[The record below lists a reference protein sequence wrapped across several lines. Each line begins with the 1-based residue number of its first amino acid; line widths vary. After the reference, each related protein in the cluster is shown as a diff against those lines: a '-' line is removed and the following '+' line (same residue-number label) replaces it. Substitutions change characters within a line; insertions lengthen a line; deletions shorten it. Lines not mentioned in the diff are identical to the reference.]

1 MKKLLFLFSSLFCL
15 VLFSQENLP
24 SGQLL
29 IAKDS
34 LSFYSFSKMGVY
46 DFTVRNGGLDKVFYE
61 YSKPLPSEIKNIPMR
76 DLKAVVSDD
85 GVVYFLYPGGGLLF
99 EYRDNRI
106 TRIDESF
113 PHRNQFSG
121 HFFTY
126 KNTPYLMG
134 GYGYWRSNSLLT
146 KFNFQTKEWDYIET
160 RGQVPELGINAGSFV
175 VEGDILYV
183 FDFYQ
188 KIDDD
193 VDIKNNNTYEL
204 NLNSLMWKKKGS
216 LNRLFYDDINR
227 KILDITIPF
236 GSTKFLQK
244 NLLSKSLAVIE
255 PSKNSVKNYVNENL
269 TKVRGNAIVVRDKII
284 FTRLTAD
291 RGQETLLVKDFYD
304 GLILESEAYL
314 TNDYDL
320 FMSYF
325 LVVMLFCFLLVGLTF
340 LKFKRDTIYF
350 VINNNTISGIN
361 KSMNISSDEKFV
373 VELLSNSKNNQVD
386 NVFFLNYFK
395 KPELSEDANI
405 KRKNKAINDL
415 NVKFKETFKL
425 ELVMKST
432 KQSDSRQV
440 VYKLNPKIII

>member
-46 DFTVRNGGLDKVFYE
+46 DFTLRNGGLDKVFYE

-160 RGQVPELGINAGSFV
+160 RGQVPELGINSGSFV
-175 VEGDILYV
+175 VEGDVLYV

-188 KIDDD
+188 KIDDVD
-193 VDIKNNNTYEL
+193 VKNNNTYEL
-204 NLNSLMWKKKGS
+204 NLNSLRWEKKGS
-216 LNRLFYDDINR
+216 LNRLFYDNINR
-227 KILDITIPF
+227 KISEITIPF

-244 NLLSKSLAVIE
+244 NLLSKSLIVIE
-255 PSKNSVKNYVNENL
+255 PSKNSVKNYINENL
-269 TKVRGNAIVVRDKII
+269 TQVKRNAISVGDKIVY
-284 FTRLTAD
+284 TSLTAD
-291 RGQETLLVKDFYD
+291 RAFETLIVKDFSD
-304 GLILESEAYL
+304 GLILESEALL

-320 FMSYF
+320 LMSYF
-325 LVVMLFCFLLVGLTF
+325 LVVMLFCCLLVGFTF
-340 LKFKRDTIYF
+340 LKFKRDTVYF
-350 VINNNTISGIN
+350 VINNNTLSGIN
-361 KSMNISSDEKFV
+361 KSMNISSNEKFV
-373 VELLSNSKNNQVD
+373 IELLSNSKNNQVD

-405 KRKNKAINDL
+405 KRKNKVINDL
-415 NVKFKETFKL
+415 NFKFEETFKL
-425 ELVMKST
+425 ELIMKTT

-440 VYKLNPKIII
+440 AYRLNPKILI

>member
-29 IAKDS
+29 IVKDS
-34 LSFYSFSKMGVY
+34 VSFYSFNKTGVY
-46 DFTVRNGGLDKVFYE
+46 EFTFRNDSLDKVFYE
-61 YSKPLPSEIKNIPMR
+61 FTKPLPSELKNFPMSS
-76 DLKAVVSDD
+76 LEAVISND
-85 GVVYFLYPGGGLLF
+85 GIVYFLYPGGGLLF
-99 EYRDNRI
+99 EYRNNTI

-121 HFFTY
+121 HFFIY
-126 KNTPYLMG
+126 KNAPYLLG
-134 GYGYWRSNSLLT
+134 GYGYWKSNSLLT

-175 VEGDILYV
+175 IENDVLYV

-188 KIDDD
+188 KRRDEDT
-193 VDIKNNNTYEL
+193 KNNSTYEF
-204 NLNSLMWKKKGS
+204 NLSSLKWEKKGS
-216 LNRLFYDDINR
+216 LNRLFYDNINR
-227 KILDITIPF
+227 KVLGITIPF
-236 GSTKFLQK
+236 GSEKVLQK
-244 NLLSKSLAVIE
+244 NLDSKKLLVVE
-255 PSKNSVKNYVNENL
+255 PSKNSVKTYINENL
-269 TKVRGNAIVVRDKII
+269 VQVRRNAIFVGDKII
-284 FTRLTAD
+284 YTSLTAD
-291 RGQETLLVKDFYD
+291 RAYETLIIKDFND

-386 NVFFLNYFK
+386 NVFLLNYFK

>member
-29 IAKDS
+29 IVKDS
-34 LSFYSFSKMGVY
+34 VSFYSFNKTGVY
-46 DFTVRNGGLDKVFYE
+46 EFTFRNDSLDKVIYE
-61 YSKPLPSEIKNIPMR
+61 FTKPLPSELKNFPMSS
-76 DLKAVVSDD
+76 LEGVISND
-85 GVVYFLYPGGGLLF
+85 GIVYFLYPGGGLLF
-99 EYRDNRI
+99 EYRNNTI

-121 HFFTY
+121 HFFIY
-126 KNTPYLMG
+126 KNAPYLLG
-134 GYGYWRSNSLLT
+134 GYGYWKSNSLLT

-175 VEGDILYV
+175 IENDVLYV

-188 KIDDD
+188 KRRDE
-193 VDIKNNNTYEL
+193 DIKNNNTYEF
-204 NLNSLMWKKKGS
+204 NLSSLRWEKKGS
-216 LNRLFYDDINR
+216 LNRLFYDNMNR
-227 KILDITIPF
+227 KVLSITIPF
-236 GSTKFLQK
+236 GSEKVLQK
-244 NLLSKSLAVIE
+244 NLDSKDLIVVE
-255 PSKNSVKNYVNENL
+255 PSKNTVKTYVNENL
-269 TKVRGNAIVVRDKII
+269 VQVTRNAINVGDKIVY
-284 FTRLTAD
+284 TRLTAD
-291 RGQETLLVKDFYD
+291 RGSETLIVKDFND

-325 LVVMLFCFLLVGLTF
+325 LIVLLFCFLLVGFTF
-340 LKFKRDTIYF
+340 LKFKRNTVYF
-350 VINNNTISGIN
+350 VVNENTLIGLN
-361 KSMNISSDEKFV
+361 KSMNISKEERFV
-373 VELLSNSKNNQVD
+373 IELLSNSKNNQVD

-415 NVKFKETFKL
+415 NVKFKEIFQL
-425 ELVMKST
+425 ELIMKSA

-440 VYKLNPKIII
+440 VYRLNPKIII

>member
-15 VLFSQENLP
+15 VLLSQENLP

-34 LSFYSFSKMGVY
+34 LSFYSFNKTGVY
-46 DFTVRNGGLDKVFYE
+46 DFTIQNDGYDKVFYE

-76 DLKAVVSDD
+76 DLKAVISND
-85 GVVYFLYPGGGLLF
+85 GIVYFLYPGGGLLF
-99 EYRDNRI
+99 EYRDNNI
-106 TRIDESF
+106 IRIDESF

-121 HFFTY
+121 HFFIY
-126 KNTPYLMG
+126 KNTPHLMG
-134 GYGYWRSNSLLT
+134 GYGYWKSNSLLT

-175 VEGDILYV
+175 VENDVMYV

-188 KIDDD
+188 KIND
-193 VDIKNNNTYEL
+193 VDVKNNNTYEF
-204 NLNSLMWKKKGS
+204 NLSSLRWEKKGS
-216 LNRLFYDDINR
+216 LNRLFYDDVNR
-227 KILDITIPF
+227 KTLDVTIPF

-244 NLLSKSLAVIE
+244 NLDSKNLIVIE
-255 PSKNSVKNYVNENL
+255 PSKNSVKTYINENL
-269 TKVRGNAIVVRDKII
+269 VQVKGNAINVGDKII
-284 FTRLTAD
+284 YTSLTAD
-291 RGQETLLVKDFYD
+291 RAYETLIIKGFND
-304 GLILESEAYL
+304 GLTLENEAYL

-325 LVVMLFCFLLVGLTF
+325 LVVLLFCFLMVGLTF
-340 LKFKRDTIYF
+340 LKFKRDTFYF
-350 VINNNTISGIN
+350 VVSENTLIGLN
-361 KSMNISSDEKFV
+361 KSMNISKEERFV
-373 VELLSNSKNNQVD
+373 ITLLSNSTSSQID

-395 KPELSEDANI
+395 QPELSEDANI

-415 NVKFKETFKL
+415 NAKFKETFKL
-425 ELVMKST
+425 ELIIKSA

>member
-34 LSFYSFSKMGVY
+34 ISFYSFVKTGVY
-46 DFTVRNGGLDKVFYE
+46 EFTIQNNGLNKVFSE
-61 YSKPLPSEIKNIPMR
+61 YSSPLPSEIKNIP
-76 DLKAVVSDD
+76 LKYLKGIVSDD

-99 EYRDNRI
+99 EYRDNHI
-106 TRIDESF
+106 IRIDESF

-121 HFFTY
+121 HFFIY
-126 KNTPYLMG
+126 KKAPYLMG
-134 GYGYWRSNSLLT
+134 GYGYWKSNSILT
-146 KFNFQTKEWDYIET
+146 RFNFQTKEWDYIET
-160 RGQVPELGINAGSFV
+160 RGQAPELGINYGSFV
-175 VEGDILYV
+175 IENDVLYV

-188 KIDDD
+188 KINGVD
-193 VDIKNNNTYEL
+193 VKNNNTYEFDL
-204 NLNSLMWKKKGS
+204 SSLKWEKKGS

-244 NLLSKSLAVIE
+244 NLDSKKFLVVE
-255 PSKNSVKNYVNENL
+255 PSKNSVKTYINENL
-269 TKVRGNAIVVRDKII
+269 VQVRRNAIYVGDKII
-284 FTRLTAD
+284 YTSLTAD
-291 RGQETLLVKDFYD
+291 RAYETLIIKDFND

-320 FMSYF
+320 FISYF
-325 LVVMLFCFLLVGLTF
+325 LVVIVFCFLLVGLTF
-340 LKFKRDTIYF
+340 LKFKRDTVYF
-350 VINNNTISGIN
+350 VVNENTLIGLN
-361 KSMNISSDEKFV
+361 KSMNISKEERFV
-373 VELLSNSKNNQVD
+373 IELLSNSKNSQVD
-386 NVFFLNYFK
+386 NIFFLNYFK
-395 KPELSEDANI
+395 KSELSEDANI

-415 NVKFKETFKL
+415 NVKFKEIFQL
-425 ELVMKST
+425 ELIMKSA

-440 VYKLNPKIII
+440 VYSLNPKIII

>member
-1 MKKLLFLFSSLFCL
+1 MKKLLFLFLSFFCW
-15 VLFSQENLP
+15 VSFSQENLP

-34 LSFYSFSKMGVY
+34 LSFYSFSKTGVY
-46 DFTVRNGGLDKVFYE
+46 DFTIRNGGFDKVFYE

-76 DLKAVVSDD
+76 DLQAVVSDD
-85 GVVYFLYPGGGLLF
+85 GIVYFLYPGGGLLF
-99 EYRDNRI
+99 EYRDNNI
-106 TRIDESF
+106 IRIDESF

-121 HFFTY
+121 HFFIY
-126 KNTPYLMG
+126 KNTPHLMG
-134 GYGYWRSNSLLT
+134 GYGYWKSNSLLT

-175 VEGDILYV
+175 VENDVMYV

-188 KIDDD
+188 KIND
-193 VDIKNNNTYEL
+193 VDVKNNNTYEF
-204 NLNSLMWKKKGS
+204 NLSSLRWEKKGS
-216 LNRLFYDDINR
+216 LNRLFYDDVNR
-227 KILDITIPF
+227 KTLDVTIPF

-244 NLLSKSLAVIE
+244 NLDSKNLIVIE
-255 PSKNSVKNYVNENL
+255 PSKNSVKTYINENL
-269 TKVRGNAIVVRDKII
+269 VQVKGNAINVGDKIVY
-284 FTRLTAD
+284 TSLTAD
-291 RGQETLLVKDFYD
+291 RAYETLIIKGFND
-304 GLILESEAYL
+304 GLTLENEAYL

-325 LVVMLFCFLLVGLTF
+325 LVVLLFCFLMVGLTF
-340 LKFKRDTIYF
+340 LKFKRDTFYF
-350 VINNNTISGIN
+350 VVSENTLIGLN
-361 KSMNISSDEKFV
+361 KSMNISKEERFV
-373 VELLSNSKNNQVD
+373 ITLLSNSTSSQID

-395 KPELSEDANI
+395 QPELSEDANI

-415 NVKFKETFKL
+415 NAKFKETFKL
-425 ELVMKST
+425 ELIIKSA